1 MADVRNRAVQGDAVA
16 DVNVE
21 AIFSVGLID
30 PVSIS
35 QGERLPLFTVTYK
48 WTTFHHKNF
57 NLYRPKVSK
66 QISHVIL
73 FTEIRQEG
81 RD

>member
-21 AIFSVGLID
+21 AVFSVGLID

-48 WTTFHHKNF
+48 
-57 NLYRPKVSK
+57 
-66 QISHVIL
+66 
-73 FTEIRQEG
+73 
-81 RD
+81 